1 MKKFSKES
9 MQNFMLLHAE
19 KLVLGA
25 CLAASGLFVWTSM
38 GSGEKPLTKSPTNLV
53 DDNDK
58 AQRYMKKDSW
68 EELAPFRQGK
78 SSAEQQIANAEP
90 VDASKFSFTIVGPPA
105 ASLARRNDPEIFRP
119 EQLRIQRFTAALMIN
134 RPADV
139 TSPLDNLAAAPK
151 GDGSGSSNRG
161 SGGGNDGS
169 GSKDDG
175 SGTKDGSSSK
185 GSALRPLYRSSVVNE
200 VNSKT
205 MVGLQPVSLGISP
218 DQAITQVFDM
228 VAVTALVDF
237 KKQSAAFEKA
247 FAESV
252 AYNSKRDRP
261 VYQFVQVQRREVSEQ
276 ETEWTDISERVTYRI
291 PQGNPLKPAPF
302 QLYGSAP
309 EVVAPENYDPVL
321 TQNIPALAMMDY
333 QELATHPALGKRRE
347 FPAWLSGS
355 AKKELPSNKDGGE
368 TIFDQEFGFDREE
381 GSGRKDD
388 NENKNSLRKGTDTE
402 IYQEAIALQK
412 QSGQYRL
419 VRFFDVLPSR
429 KRSYEYRV
437 RVWLGDPNQLDPSD
451 GFRSHRG
458 QRLEVKEGELKF
470 VGNGVSIKEMSEK
483 LAGNKDEPDGSD
495 NRNSTDAD
503 QVVKRTMLSPA
514 ARKRV
519 AAAFPRVDN
528 EADMRAMGQMLF
540 SPEQDKPFYV
550 SEISGT
556 GQLEQVE
563 LPPSA
568 SRYAYSQYLRFAR
581 PSSWSDS
588 VRVGK
593 NLGTAD
599 VYAGTTVRK
608 RTDELLEP
616 HFKVVVSYWDNNLGA
631 KIPTERNAFVGETM
645 NFNTPAYLTHPIS
658 WEVLVAETSQNGDNG
673 KHVIPFETNVT
684 IVDAIFGEKQDLPDI
699 KRQSAEAPT
708 EVLLMD
714 ANGNLKVSNQF
725 TDATSYR
732 NEIMMPDDSRFI
744 GTARKPRKSKK
755 DKDEDNFDF
764 DG

>member
-1 MKKFSKES
+1 M
-9 MQNFMLLHAE
+9 
-19 KLVLGA
+19 
-25 CLAASGLFVWTSM
+25 
-38 GSGEKPLTKSPTNLV
+38 
-53 DDNDK
+53 
-58 AQRYMKKDSW
+58 
-68 EELAPFRQGK
+68 
-78 SSAEQQIANAEP
+78 
-90 VDASKFSFTIVGPPA
+90 
-105 ASLARRNDPEIFRP
+105 
-119 EQLRIQRFTAALMIN
+119 
-134 RPADV
+134 
-139 TSPLDNLAAAPK
+139 
-151 GDGSGSSNRG
+151 
-161 SGGGNDGS
+161 
-169 GSKDDG
+169 
-175 SGTKDGSSSK
+175 
-185 GSALRPLYRSSVVNE
+185 
-200 VNSKT
+200 
-205 MVGLQPVSLGISP
+205 
-218 DQAITQVFDM
+218 
-228 VAVTALVDF
+228 
-237 KKQSAAFEKA
+237 
-247 FAESV
+247 
-252 AYNSKRDRP
+252 
-261 VYQFVQVQRREVSEQ
+261 
-276 ETEWTDISERVTYRI
+276 
-291 PQGNPLKPAPF
+291 
-302 QLYGSAP
+302 
-309 EVVAPENYDPVL
+309 
-321 TQNIPALAMMDY
+321 
-333 QELATHPALGKRRE
+333 
-347 FPAWLSGS
+347 
-355 AKKELPSNKDGGE
+355 
-368 TIFDQEFGFDREE
+368 
-381 GSGRKDD
+381 
-388 NENKNSLRKGTDTE
+388 
-402 IYQEAIALQK
+402 
-412 QSGQYRL
+412 

-483 LAGNKDEPDGSD
+483 LAGNKDEPDGGD
-495 NRNSTDAD
+495 NQNSTDAD

-528 EADMRAMGQMLF
+528 EADMRTMGQMLF

-616 HFKVVVSYWDNNLGA
+616 HFKVVVSYWDKYLGA
-631 KIPTERNAFVGETM
+631 KIPTERSAFVGETM
-645 NFNTPAYLTHPIS
+645 NFNSPAYLTHPIS

-699 KRQSAEAPT
+699 KRQSVEAPT